1 MRKKE
6 YCTLLKLSHK
16 HTHRWL
22 KTDDSIYKYER
33 KNNKKKSN
41 PTFFLQIKYDR
52 FFNALLNWL
61 NLGVYPI
68 LINQTFLFFCF
79 NFVNFAMRYP
89 LILGWVTIRCLVGS
103 TDQAESN
110 GFYFSIAWKSTEQP
124 SFLWNCSVISAGPQ
138 KYKHKIGHNTFT
150 F

>member
-68 LINQTFLFFCF
+68 LIIQTFLFF
-79 NFVNFAMRYP
+79 V
-89 LILGWVTIRCLVGS
+89 LILLTLLCDTHYYLDGWLSKLYLRDWL
-103 TDQAESN
+103 
-110 GFYFSIAWKSTEQP
+110 
-124 SFLWNCSVISAGPQ
+124 
-138 KYKHKIGHNTFT
+138 FT
-150 F
+150 FCFLSPVENLKCISTLHDLAKFWIWETFKHTLIFFLK

>member
-68 LINQTFLFFCF
+68 LIIQTFLFFCF

-89 LILGWVTIRCLVGS
+89 LVLGWVTIQTLSKRLVLYILFFVTS
-103 TDQAESN
+103 RK
-110 GFYFSIAWKSTEQP
+110 FKMYF
-124 SFLWNCSVISAGPQ
+124 
-138 KYKHKIGHNTFT
+138 HFT
-150 F
+150 WFTQVLNLRDL